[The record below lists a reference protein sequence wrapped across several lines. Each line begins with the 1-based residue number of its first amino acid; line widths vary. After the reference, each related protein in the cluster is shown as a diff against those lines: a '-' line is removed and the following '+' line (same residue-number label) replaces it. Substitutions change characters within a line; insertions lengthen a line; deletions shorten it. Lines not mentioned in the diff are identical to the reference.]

1 MLLSTA
7 LTHSR
12 TLEHRAALEHS
23 SSRTSQSGDSKKQH
37 DETKRNETTHMS
49 HRFGIFT
56 FVWLLV
62 LSTSD
67 ANNGKSGVGQRPEKE
82 VLPAGNATFQGYGCA
97 EAGTGLTRKLASSCT
112 MESALC
118 NERHPNIAPIELLT
132 VVENRPYAGYDDRK
146 AQARS
151 FERWCHL
158 PAAKGAT
165 GCAPSPVEFDPTSAS
180 ASASASSVTAAAA
193 SFSSSLSTSAEPA
206 SAAGGLYDDPVPVL
220 GFVVAK
226 GGRMVER
233 GLRSV
238 DYPVR
243 KLVVVQMGN
252 DPDVTAALARVR
264 AQPGFE
270 KLRVVNGLGN
280 LGCAAGWNRVILE
293 DLNAEY
299 WMILGFDISFPPG
312 VLGQIH
318 RQSTA
323 IFQKHRR
330 IGIVHFWYQ
339 WGGYKSEWSAF
350 ILRREVVHEI
360 GFFDEN
366 VWPVNTEDYDY
377 AVRMNGHYLREPWYR
392 HLLPARPGCP
402 SFYLE
407 HGVADHGNSGTN
419 HLVESAKRTAAGSCK
434 TDALAYLAWQRRRSS
449 LAYVSNKWGNRP
461 GGGEV
466 VQHQRCA
473 DGDPR
478 YGIQPE
484 EGRNRKFHKH
494 PTGADYYPPVAV
506 TSVFRDP
513 YGHQHLPAWF
523 WVLDPGTRRCII
535 SGGDRRQ
542 QLLPN
547 APPQAGTTPGEV
559 GQAALPA
566 LPHNLTQSRRRLKLR
581 PIQFLDTEPCLGM
594 RPSVPYTFE
603 KLSGLP
609 RNCSDALDLCISSLT
624 SLQSTPLME
633 KLGLIPPL
641 RHHGEL
647 CDRGGSIPLPAM
659 VKHINGPCPAKQNDR
674 RTKGSLPPTRNR
686 NRKPPPPGAGGRH

>member
-1 MLLSTA
+1 
-7 LTHSR
+7 
-12 TLEHRAALEHS
+12 
-23 SSRTSQSGDSKKQH
+23 
-37 DETKRNETTHMS
+37 
-49 HRFGIFT
+49 
-56 FVWLLV
+56 
-62 LSTSD
+62 
-67 ANNGKSGVGQRPEKE
+67 
-82 VLPAGNATFQGYGCA
+82 
-97 EAGTGLTRKLASSCT
+97 
-112 MESALC
+112 
-118 NERHPNIAPIELLT
+118 
-132 VVENRPYAGYDDRK
+132 
-146 AQARS
+146 
-151 FERWCHL
+151 
-158 PAAKGAT
+158 
-165 GCAPSPVEFDPTSAS
+165 
-180 ASASASSVTAAAA
+180 
-193 SFSSSLSTSAEPA
+193 
-206 SAAGGLYDDPVPVL
+206 
-220 GFVVAK
+220 
-226 GGRMVER
+226 MVER

-377 AVRMNGHYLREPWYR
+377 AVRINGHYLREPWYR
-392 HLLPARPGCP
+392 HRCRPGRAGRRFT
-402 SFYLE
+402 SST
-407 HGVADHGNSGTN
+407 ASRTTATGTN
-419 HLVESAKRTAAGSCK
+419 HLGERQAIAAGSRK
-434 TDALAYLAWQRRRSS
+434 TDALAYLAWQRPAALSRTCPTS
-449 LAYVSNKWGNRP
+449 
-461 GGGEV
+461 GETGRGRQV

-513 YGHQHLPAWF
+513 YGHQHRPAWF

-566 LPHNLTQSRRRLKLR
+566 LPHNLTARRRL
-581 PIQFLDTEPCLGM
+581 
-594 RPSVPYTFE
+594 S
-603 KLSGLP
+603 
-609 RNCSDALDLCISSLT
+609 
-624 SLQSTPLME
+624 
-633 KLGLIPPL
+633 
-641 RHHGEL
+641 
-647 CDRGGSIPLPAM
+647 PA
-659 VKHINGPCPAKQNDR
+659 V
-674 RTKGSLPPTRNR
+674 S
-686 NRKPPPPGAGGRH
+686 